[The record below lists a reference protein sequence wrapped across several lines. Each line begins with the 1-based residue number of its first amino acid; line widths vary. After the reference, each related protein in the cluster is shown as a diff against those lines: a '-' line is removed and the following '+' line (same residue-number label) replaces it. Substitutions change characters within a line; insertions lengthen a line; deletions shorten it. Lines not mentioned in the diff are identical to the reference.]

1 MIRKKNFVGC
11 TISVVCFING
21 KAVCAVKNGEMQK
34 IQIDEGPVELT
45 AALTNGYV
53 LGSAQIPAGMGNF
66 TYEMVMKM
74 GFSSN
79 YVVFTPV
86 QK

>member
-1 MIRKKNFVGC
+1 
-11 TISVVCFING
+11 
-21 KAVCAVKNGEMQK
+21 MQK